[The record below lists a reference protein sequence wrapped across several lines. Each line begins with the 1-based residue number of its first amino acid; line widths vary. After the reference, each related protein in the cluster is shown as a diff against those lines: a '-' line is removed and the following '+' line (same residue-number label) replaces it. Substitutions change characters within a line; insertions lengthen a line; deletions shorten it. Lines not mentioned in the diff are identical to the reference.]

1 MKYENNLF
9 NKNDLSETEETL
21 LFLVPLVQTAWAH
34 GAIASRERHLI
45 FEAARQDS
53 IDARDPINDTLE
65 KFLVYQPSRDFFD
78 ECLSLINQKL
88 SQMTV
93 KERNE
98 MRRKII
104 TRCQTVAASAGD
116 KSPMDL
122 NNHISA
128 EEKFLL
134 ERFEEIL

>member
-9 NKNDLSETEETL
+9 NKTEFTETEKTL
-21 LFLVPLVQTAWAH
+21 LFLIPLVQTAWAH
-34 GAIASRERHLI
+34 GAVASREKHLI

-65 KFLVYQPSRDFFD
+65 KFLIYQPSRDFFD
-78 ECLSLINQKL
+78 ECLSLINQIL
-88 SQMTV
+88 SQMPV
-93 KERNE
+93 KERSK
-98 MRRKII
+98 MRLKII
-104 TRCQTVAASAGD
+104 TRCQAVAASAGD
-116 KSPMDL
+116 KSPMDI

-134 ERFEEIL
+134 ERYKEIL